1 MNTNNTNNVIKE
13 VLDVINANVHS
24 PCNLGPFWYNNNI
37 IEALREIRD
46 YEYSRHDLVTTVLQ
60 SSEDECTLVL
70 MCSSPS
76 RVSDATTYRYFNTEY
91 NLKFICGFMREPADQ
106 IKVSIL

>member
-70 MCSSPS
+70 INSNAY
-76 RVSDATTYRYFNTEY
+76 VILDLTV
-91 NLKFICGFMREPADQ
+91 LKFDN
-106 IKVSIL
+106 ILLVFDYATK